1 MAPSL
6 TRELVIATA
15 RRHLEADGLG
25 RFSLRAVARDLE
37 VTAPALYA
45 YVSSKEELVALV
57 AAAHFE
63 ALARRFE
70 EVGDDDPLDRVR
82 ALSRAYVDHA
92 RSSPKLFALMFR
104 FPPVPVPD
112 ADAFPPAAR
121 AFDVAARATAD
132 AIESGALAVD
142 DATEASLTMWCAV
155 HGVAEVLLMGFATDD
170 AADALVDRVIDTVL
184 AGQAHPLP

>member
-57 AAAHFE
+57 AAA
-63 ALARRFE
+63 R
-70 EVGDDDPLDRVR
+70 
-82 ALSRAYVDHA
+82 
-92 RSSPKLFALMFR
+92 
-104 FPPVPVPD
+104 
-112 ADAFPPAAR
+112 
-121 AFDVAARATAD
+121 
-132 AIESGALAVD
+132 
-142 DATEASLTMWCAV
+142 
-155 HGVAEVLLMGFATDD
+155 VLLELSWTLLIRGEVFRADGMGEP
-170 AADALVDRVIDTVL
+170 VQMR
-184 AGQAHPLP
+184 

>member
-70 EVGDDDPLDRVR
+70 EVGDDDPLDRSRDLDRVGLGRANEQVR
-82 ALSRAYVDHA
+82 GGEGGAADRGERDEQPEPDGQDPERDERADPA
-92 RSSPKLFALMFR
+92 RG
-104 FPPVPVPD
+104 
-112 ADAFPPAAR
+112 
-121 AFDVAARATAD
+121 VAAGRGGRPPGVRRRGDRRAVVSGNGGAAGEVD
-132 AIESGALAVD
+132 AGHDS
-142 DATEASLTMWCAV
+142 AS
-155 HGVAEVLLMGFATDD
+155 
-170 AADALVDRVIDTVL
+170 R
-184 AGQAHPLP
+184 